1 MAQYDDLPIGRITA
15 VSLISIAVTI
25 VTVLAVQVVYFGMYN
40 YVSKTKAMTPAVSEA
55 AEVLASQTEAI
66 SRFGVNEEDG
76 RLQIPIEEAIKKAVR
91 QAATA
96 SNPAEKSEG
105 T

>member
-25 VTVLAVQVVYFGMYN
+25 
-40 YVSKTKAMTPAVSEA
+40 
-55 AEVLASQTEAI
+55 

-76 RLQIPIEEAIKKAVR
+76 RFQIPIEEAIKKAVR

>member
-1 MAQYDDLPIGRITA
+1 
-15 VSLISIAVTI
+15 
-25 VTVLAVQVVYFGMYN
+25 
-40 YVSKTKAMTPAVSEA
+40 VSEA
-55 AEVLASQTEAI
+55 AEALASQTESI

-76 RLQIPIEEAIKKAVR
+76 RFQIPIEEAIKKAVR